1 MKYYLDITLLPDTE
15 ITLGFIWF
23 KVYQQVHI
31 ALAENK
37 NNDNQS
43 DIALSFPQYFEKN
56 KTFPLGNKLRL
67 FSPTQ
72 AGLENLAISTWLKRF
87 VDHTHVTSIKA
98 VPEVITEYACF
109 SRQQF
114 TTNLSR
120 LAKRRAKRHEETFEQ
135 ALHHYASFEDKETKL
150 PYINIKS
157 LSKDEQFK
165 LFIDGEIS
173 KQTRKNNF
181 TCYGLSAREPSKQA
195 TVPWF

>member
-37 NNDNQS
+37 NYQNKS
-43 DIALSFPQYFEKN
+43 DIGLSFPQYFEKD

-67 FSPTQ
+67 FSSSKDR
-72 AGLENLAISTWLKRF
+72 LEKLAITSWLKRF
-87 VDHTHVTSIKA
+87 VEHTHITTIKT
-98 VPEVITEYACF
+98 VPESVTEYVCF

-135 ALHHYASFEDKETKL
+135 ALQYYASFEDEQAKL
-150 PYINIKS
+150 PYINVKS
-157 LSKDEQFK
+157 LSKNEQFK
-165 LFIDGEIS
+165 LFIDGE
-173 KQTRKNNF
+173 RRCLAKNSNF
-181 TCYGLSAREPSKQA
+181 TCYGLSGREEGKQT

>member
-37 NNDNQS
+37 NGQRKS
-43 DIALSFPQYFEKN
+43 DIGLSFPQYFEQG
-56 KTFPLGNKLRL
+56 TAFPLGNKLRL
-67 FSPTQ
+67 FAPSKEQ
-72 AGLENLAISTWLKRF
+72 LEELAITTWLKRF

-98 VPEVITEYACF
+98 VPESITEYACF

-135 ALHHYASFEDKETKL
+135 ALQYYANFEDEQTKL
-150 PYINIKS
+150 PYINVRS
-157 LSKDEQFK
+157 LSKNEQFK
-165 LFIDGEIS
+165 LFIDGERS
-173 KQTRKNNF
+173 SLVKNNNF
-181 TCYGLSAREPSKQA
+181 TCYGLSGREEGEKT

>member
-1 MKYYLDITLLPDTE
+1 MKYFLDITLLPDAE

-37 NNDNQS
+37 NDDNQS
-43 DIALSFPQYFEKN
+43 DIALSFPQYFEKD

-120 LAKRRAKRHEETFEQ
+120 LAKRRAKRHKETFEQ
-135 ALHHYASFEDKETKL
+135 ALQYYADFEDTKTKL
-150 PYINIKS
+150 PFINIKS
-157 LSKDEQFK
+157 LSKGEQFK
-165 LFIDGEIS
+165 LFIDCELG
-173 KQTRKNNF
+173 KQENTADF
-181 TCYGLSAREPSKQA
+181 TCYGLSAREPSKQS